1 MISLRMQVFSIV
13 AVVLFLV
20 SLVAL
25 LRKNRLELKY
35 SLLWLFSGLVMLLL
49 AFFPGLLDRFAQFI
63 GVYSSVNALFAVL
76 IFCGVLVM
84 ISLTSIVSKEKRE
97 IVRLTQEVGM
107 MENRLRELEKTLEEL
122 KEAKEGV

>member
-1 MISLRMQVFSIV
+1 MMSLRMQVFSIV

-35 SLLWLFSGLVMLLL
+35 SPLWLLSGLVMLLL

-97 IVRLTQEVGM
+97 IVRLTQEMGM

>member
-1 MISLRMQVFSIV
+1 
-13 AVVLFLV
+13 
-20 SLVAL
+20 
-25 LRKNRLELKY
+25 
-35 SLLWLFSGLVMLLL
+35 MLLL

-97 IVRLTQEVGM
+97 IVRLTQEMGM

>member
-35 SLLWLFSGLVMLLL
+35 SLLWLLSGLVMLLL

-97 IVRLTQEVGM
+97 IVRLTQEMGM